1 MLVVGL
7 TGGIGAGKTT
17 VAAMLAERGATVLDL
32 DAFAR
37 EAVVAGSP
45 GFRAVVEA
53 FGEAVV
59 GEEGELDRKAIA
71 GLVFADDRRRRDLES
86 IVHPLVRERIA
97 RAVVEHTGTDH
108 VLVLDS
114 PLLVETGGQREVG
127 YVVVVSAAPDTRL
140 DRLVGRGMDPDDAR
154 ARMAAQLPES
164 KRLAAADAVVDNDLD
179 EVELERR
186 VDELWA
192 TLARLSSGR

>member
-37 EAVVAGSP
+37 EAIAAGSP
-45 GFRAVVEA
+45 GFDAVVAA
-53 FGEAVV
+53 FGAEIV
-59 GEEGELDRKAIA
+59 GQDGELDRGALA
-71 GLVFADDRRRRDLES
+71 ALVFADDERRRTLET

-97 RAVVEHTGTDH
+97 RSVVEHTGTDH
-108 VLVLDS
+108 VVVLDS

-127 YVVVVSAAPDTRL
+127 YVVVVSAAPETRL
-140 DRLVGRGMDPDDAR
+140 DRLVARGMEADDAR
-154 ARMAAQLPES
+154 ARMAAQLPEAE
-164 KRLAAADAVVDNDLD
+164 RLAVADAVIHNDLD
-179 EVELERR
+179 RDALERQ
-186 VDELWA
+186 VDRLW
-192 TLARLSSGR
+192 TSLGPLSSGR